1 MKPNEKKV
9 FSAGALFGAIL
20 IGAGVGYMIYRQSG
34 DAVKAVAI
42 GAAVGIADYV
52 LLGFIHSLKK

>member
-1 MKPNEKKV
+1 MKPSKKIV

-20 IGAGVGYMIYRQSG
+20 IGAGVGYMFYRQSG
-34 DAVKAVAI
+34 DALKAVAI
-42 GAAVGIADYV
+42 GAAVGVVDYV